1 MMTGWSLALRI
12 SKNTSWSHYPCPQ
25 YLQFR
30 SIYWCVVFRIMW
42 MFNMKNGGACMKD
55 IQKDNNPRWTKTEPF
70 LEWWKSLRGFVYF
83 WVMVVFRFWR
93 CNLTKSQA
101 MKTYMSSIKGMWHWA
116 NIHGMKNAA
125 TCSDIH
131 SEILWIWWNWTSK
144 SSSLPRN
151 RSLGIFFLGSKFPH
165 KKNPETSRWKAPE
178 LVMRSRA
185 RCDLGDPMGCEDAKV
200 GAFEPRFFLDIEV
213 WWSRWL
219 SNMGWGSLRSYG
231 ELPQS
236 VCWYPFSFFGGGVF
250 PVVKLYYVGT
260 LFLKVSLGWK
270 PKNLTFVVPKLC
282 FLKAGYL
289 KEICSRSLR
298 IWRTWDLP
306 NVEFWGILQTIKQG
320 EDSERRKAALKAE
333 KRFANERLKRGK
345 YAQKAFPFASLEDDS
360 KMLAPQRHATDWGRW
375 TW

>member
-1 MMTGWSLALRI
+1 
-12 SKNTSWSHYPCPQ
+12 
-25 YLQFR
+25 
-30 SIYWCVVFRIMW
+30 
-42 MFNMKNGGACMKD
+42 
-55 IQKDNNPRWTKTEPF
+55 
-70 LEWWKSLRGFVYF
+70 
-83 WVMVVFRFWR
+83 
-93 CNLTKSQA
+93 
-101 MKTYMSSIKGMWHWA
+101 
-116 NIHGMKNAA
+116 
-125 TCSDIH
+125 
-131 SEILWIWWNWTSK
+131 
-144 SSSLPRN
+144 
-151 RSLGIFFLGSKFPH
+151 
-165 KKNPETSRWKAPE
+165 
-178 LVMRSRA
+178 MRSRA
-185 RCDLGDPMGCEDAKV
+185 RCDLGDPQWDAKMRRSEHLSPD
-200 GAFEPRFFLDIEV
+200 FFWTLRFDDPGDFQTWAGGLCEVTESCHRVYVDI
-213 WWSRWL
+213 
-219 SNMGWGSLRSYG
+219 
-231 ELPQS
+231 P
-236 VCWYPFSFFGGGVF
+236 SFFWGGIF